1 MKRIIFTALMFLL
14 SISLFADEKGDEIVR
29 KNKDLKK
36 ASDSYSEADMVLID
50 KKGGQKKRKVIMFSK
65 KSKEGTNSFT
75 EFLEPADVKGTK
87 FLTIARKGDD
97 EQRLYLPA
105 LKKTRLISSTSKDGK
120 FMGSDLSYY
129 DMEDRDFEDF
139 DYKYLKDEK
148 FGDIDCFVIEATPT
162 PKDKTSPYSRSI
174 MWISKSD
181 YFTYKL
187 ETYDKKDDNL
197 YKTIVM
203 VEVKTIDGVLFPTKT
218 VVENNKE
225 GTKTLLSMSN
235 MKINSGIKDAVFSVQ
250 NLEK

>member
-1 MKRIIFTALMFLL
+1 MKRLLFTALALLL
-14 SISLFADEKGDEIVR
+14 SMSLFADERGEEIMR
-29 KNKDLKK
+29 KNKGLKK
-36 ASDSYSEADMVLID
+36 PNDVYSEAEMVLVD
-50 KKGGQKKRKVIMFSK
+50 KKGGQKKRKVVMFSK
-65 KSKEGTNSFT
+65 ESKEGTNSFT

-87 FLTIARKGDD
+87 FLTIARKGAD

-120 FMGSDLSYY
+120 FMGSDISYY

-148 FGDIDCFVIEATPT
+148 YGEKECYVIEAT
-162 PKDKTSPYSRSI
+162 PKDKTSPYSRTI
-174 MWISKSD
+174 MWVSKSD

-187 ETYDKKDDNL
+187 EAYDRKDDKL
-197 YKTIVM
+197 FKTIVM
-203 VEVKTIDGVLFPTKT
+203 VEVKIIDGVIIPSKT
-218 VVENNKE
+218 VVDNHKD

-235 MKINSGIKDAVFSVQ
+235 MKINSGIKDSIFSVQ

>member
-1 MKRIIFTALMFLL
+1 MKRIIFTALTFLL

-50 KKGGQKKRKVIMFSK
+50 KKGGQKKRKVIMYSK
-65 KSKEGTNSFT
+65 DSKEGTNSFT
-75 EFLEPADVKGTK
+75 EFLEPADVRGTK

-105 LKKTRLISSTSKDGK
+105 LKKTRLISSSSKDGK

-148 FGDIDCFVIEATPT
+148 FGDIDCFVIEAT

-235 MKINSGIKDAVFSVQ
+235 MKINSGIKDSVFSVQ